1 MAACYQ
7 GSPPDVG
14 LRQRKGIYSKKGTC
28 CNAKK
33 YSIALCM
40 LYYSLSTSSL
50 IWSSYQANATIV
62 LVLQIE
68 STWVNRPAFGCR
80 PAFSCRPDLRSSQK
94 HSFFKHFCFVFRWKI
109 TKKHI
114 KSTKRL
120 KQQKKYFDKLSGARS
135 RSKYTTQDVD
145 NFFWTTFGPGVLV
158 GNHCFIIWQ
167 QFCERGSSKV
177 LVVQIQKGE
186 SWIR

>member
-50 IWSSYQANATIV
+50 IWSSYQANARIV

-68 STWVNRPAFGCR
+68 YTWVNQPAFG
-80 PAFSCRPDLRSSQK
+80 CRPDLRSSQK
-94 HSFFKHFCFVFRWKI
+94 HSFFKCFCFVFRWKI
-109 TKKHI
+109 TKKHL
-114 KSTKRL
+114 KSTK
-120 KQQKKYFDKLSGARS
+120 KVETAKKYFDKLSGGRS

-158 GNHCFIIWQ
+158 GNPCSIMWQ
-167 QFCERGSSKV
+167 QFCEKGSSKV

>member
-50 IWSSYQANATIV
+50 IWSSYQANARIV
-62 LVLQIE
+62 LVIQIE
-68 STWVNRPAFGCR
+68 YTWVNQPAFG
-80 PAFSCRPDLRSSQK
+80 CRPDLRSSQK
-94 HSFFKHFCFVFRWKI
+94 HSFFKCFCFVFRWKI
-109 TKKHI
+109 TKKTSKI
-114 KSTKRL
+114 NKKGWNSKKSILTSFRV
-120 KQQKKYFDKLSGARS
+120 GAADQN
-135 RSKYTTQDVD
+135 TQRKMLIIS
-145 NFFWTTFGPGVLV
+145 FGPLLVLV
-158 GNHCFIIWQ
+158 YWLGIT
-167 QFCERGSSKV
+167 V
-177 LVVQIQKGE
+177 L
-186 SWIR
+186 